1 MRITVLTSQ
10 TATEPAEPAD
20 RAERADRT
28 GPAEPSGRAGRGRRS
43 ASAAHDPVAD
53 QVAAALRGNGHRAS
67 VFATPPDLRRLLAG
81 LRRRRPDLV
90 FNLLESFGGGVNG
103 TAGEVA
109 VAGVLDLLALPYTG
123 SGPGELFLRQDKGLA
138 KKVFAFEGLLYP
150 DFAVFTRDA
159 DLETG
164 GKLRT
169 PLFVK
174 PLTADASIGIDGH
187 SLVHDTRAMLRRVAA
202 IHEEL
207 GDSALVEEYVEG
219 REFYVGVLG
228 NREPEALPPIEMD
241 FSGLPDGAP
250 RILGSAAKWS
260 PGSAEFRGTRATI
273 PDLPDELRA
282 RLQHTAVD
290 AYRAVRVRDYG
301 RVDLRLTETGD
312 IYVIEVNANCYLDRS
327 GELAAAAAAAGLDY
341 PRLIQHIV
349 ELATERQS
357 AASPEAP
364 AFRSPARS
372 SSRPDPQ
379 GPATASPSGTASP
392 AGSAAPSGAAS
403 R

>member
-1 MRITVLTSQ
+1 MRITVLTAL
-10 TATEPAEPAD
+10 TAAD
-20 RAERADRT
+20 RAGST
-28 GPAEPSGRAGRGRRS
+28 GRGRR
-43 ASAAHDPVAD
+43 AAAAAHDPVAD
-53 QVAAALRGNGHRAS
+53 QVAAALRRNGHRAS
-67 VFATPPDLRRLLAG
+67 LFAAPADLRQLVAG

-90 FNLLESFGGGVNG
+90 FNVLESFGGGANATG
-103 TAGEVA
+103 GEIA
-109 VAGVLDLLALPYTG
+109 VAGVLDLLRLPYTG

-138 KKVFAFEGLLYP
+138 KKIFAFEGLLYP

-159 DLETG
+159 DLETA

-174 PLTADASIGIDGH
+174 PLTADASIGIDGR
-187 SLVHDTRAMLRRVAA
+187 SLVHDTRAMLQRVAA

-228 NREPEALPPIEMD
+228 NREPYALPPIEMD
-241 FSGLPDGAP
+241 FSGLPDGVP

-282 RLQHTAVD
+282 RLQRTAVD
-290 AYRAVRVRDYG
+290 AYRALRVRDYG

-312 IYVIEVNANCYLDRS
+312 IYVIEVNANCYLDRG

-341 PRLIQHIV
+341 PRLIQSIV

-357 AASPEAP
+357 ATSPAAP

-372 SSRPDPQ
+372 SSTPRL
-379 GPATASPSGTASP
+379 PAAPAAPPSG
-392 AGSAAPSGAAS
+392 SATPSGGAS